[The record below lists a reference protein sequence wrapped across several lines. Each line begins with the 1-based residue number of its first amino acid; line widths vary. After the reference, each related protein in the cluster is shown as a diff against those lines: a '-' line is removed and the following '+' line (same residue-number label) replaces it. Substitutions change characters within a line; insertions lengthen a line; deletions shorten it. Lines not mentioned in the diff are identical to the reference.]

1 MSKESIRSLK
11 PFLSILFVIFT
22 LLGVVFVKMEERRLG
37 YLMLKQNR
45 VYRKIRDL
53 NRRQVMEYAKVTRPE
68 RVRELAL
75 TRLTMNDPR
84 SGQIIQLTG
93 DNVAVAH

>member
-1 MSKESIRSLK
+1 MSQESLTRLK
-11 PFLSILFVIFT
+11 PFLSILIVIFT
-22 LLGVVFVKMEERRLG
+22 LFGVVFVKMEERRLG

-45 VYRKIRDL
+45 EYRKLRDL

-93 DNVAVAH
+93 DVAVAH